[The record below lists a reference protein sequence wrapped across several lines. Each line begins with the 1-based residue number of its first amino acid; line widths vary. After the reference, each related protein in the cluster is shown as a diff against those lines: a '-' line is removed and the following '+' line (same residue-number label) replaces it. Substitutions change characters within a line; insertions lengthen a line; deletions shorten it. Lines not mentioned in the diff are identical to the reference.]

1 MNNMFRNRN
10 HQLMSVLSEQSILL
24 FFNLL
29 TVALFSFLDDEID
42 LNDLPT
48 SPSSLHGT
56 FKTTWVGQA
65 QAESKKKRNGM
76 DDWTSFIF
84 STCIHSSLTAF
95 FTPQFPLPSLLCN
108 FCVNA
113 LMSAIPVIILSRQPY
128 HISSWLF
135 FHFLHLHQQRRHYI
149 RKVMFWYIVWVT
161 QYIKL

>member
-65 QAESKKKRNGM
+65 QAESKKKKWNGWL
-76 DDWTSFIF
+76 DFLYIFYLHSFKLDCFFHAAVSTALTTLQFLCERTYVRYPRDHLVASTISHFKLTFF
-84 STCIHSSLTAF
+84 SLSP
-95 FTPQFPLPSLLCN
+95 FTPATATLYQESNVLIH
-108 FCVNA
+108 CVSNA
-113 LMSAIPVIILSRQPY
+113 V
-128 HISSWLF
+128 H
-135 FHFLHLHQQRRHYI
+135 
-149 RKVMFWYIVWVT
+149 
-161 QYIKL
+161 